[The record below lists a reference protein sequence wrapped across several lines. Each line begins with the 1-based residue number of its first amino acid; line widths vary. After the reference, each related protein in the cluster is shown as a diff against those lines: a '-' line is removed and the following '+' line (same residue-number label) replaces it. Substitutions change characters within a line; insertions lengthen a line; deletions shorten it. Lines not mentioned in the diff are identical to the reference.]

1 MVFGH
6 SNFDRY
12 ELRSED
18 NLDEDVSTK
27 QTIFKK
33 AWMPKRWKFFRT
45 SGKNRVFNFKGSS
58 LASQSVSF
66 KLPKWMRPYLRDSSG
81 NVYPTT
87 PLGYTALTFGSGD
100 YLTMGGDSTVM
111 MRDADD
117 STKTTATTFP
127 QLSFSQDGVEY
138 ALRWNEFAKE
148 RKIAR
153 GGYRQNWGYARAGTP
168 VRGAASVHDM
178 NLELDWGST
187 TKWWLIAG
195 AAVLGSLF
203 WFSRKRKA

>member
-18 NLDEDVSTK
+18 DLDEDVSTK

-66 KLPKWMRPYLRDSSG
+66 KLPKWMRPYLRDSIG

-111 MRDADD
+111 MRDADNPIQ
-117 STKTTATTFP
+117 TTATTFP

-195 AAVLGSLF
+195 AAVIGSLF